1 MGMTTANIDPKKC
14 WRQKV
19 TAEIT
24 TTHVEQIARESQV
37 PLAGMDATQ
46 FLNEQG
52 RAYELWKV
60 MMHAAEEYIK
70 DQLCQ
75 NGARPGYT
83 RAWAAVHS
91 R

>member
-1 MGMTTANIDPKKC
+1 MTAATMDPKKC
-14 WRQKV
+14 WRRKV

-24 TTHVEQIARESQV
+24 TTHVEQIAQQV
-37 PLAGMDATQ
+37 GTPVPGDTTQ

-70 DQLCQ
+70 TELRQT
-75 NGARPGYT
+75 GGRPDYAW
-83 RAWAAVHS
+83 AWAAAHP